1 MLTVSFQFASLKKLA
16 DQKTGGQVW
25 NGIIT
30 PPPCLA
36 FFYSNP
42 DSRICAVTEIL
53 SNLLKELTM
62 NTKTIRTFLWFLTLL
77 SLLTVNAFAEQNSY
91 KGYPRGNALITVQ
104 ELKRLIDA
112 KDPKL
117 MVLAAE
123 NSVEYYLGHIPGSHQ
138 VDRPAIEA
146 PPESQ
151 NGITG
156 NIIDAAGF
164 TRLTQGLGINRD
176 STVVVYDTRYDATRL
191 WWAFTYYGKG
201 DVRVLDGGSK
211 AWRAAGYPVDLQ
223 APDAPARSGTFIARV
238 SLPSLRVDTAEIIAA
253 QGSSKAQI
261 WDNRDLKEFTGEELK
276 KGAYRAGRIP
286 CSSHSNWTLFK
297 KKENQAEWLTAAE
310 LQPVL
315 HKLGYDRSREQYF
328 YCQSG
333 VRSTQALFALYLAG
347 WPLERLHNYDSSWIG
362 WSRDSNLPIV
372 SGVPSAPVTAQAS
385 RQATGDR
392 Q

>member
-1 MLTVSFQFASLKKLA
+1 MERVDYTHP
-16 DQKTGGQVW
+16 G
-25 NGIIT
+25 
-30 PPPCLA
+30 LA
-36 FFYSNP
+36 FFLFCSNKESYMP
-42 DSRICAVTEIL
+42 RK
-53 SNLLKELTM
+53 NLYM
-62 NTKTIRTFLWFLTLL
+62 TLL
-77 SLLTVNAFAEQNSY
+77 TAALIIASVSVSSAADIGY
-91 KGYPRGNALITVQ
+91 KGFPRGNALITVQ

-112 KDPKL
+112 KDPRL
-117 MVLAAE
+117 VVLAAE
-123 NSVEYYLGHIPGSHQ
+123 NSIEYRLGHIPGSHQ

-151 NGITG
+151 NGVTG

-164 TRLTQGLGINRD
+164 TRLTQGLDINRD

-201 DVRVLDGGSK
+201 YVRVLDGGVK
-211 AWRAAGYPVDLQ
+211 AWKDAGYPVDLL
-223 APDAPARSGTFIARV
+223 APATPARSGTFIARV
-238 SLPSLRVDTAEIIAA
+238 SLPSLRVDTPEIVAA
-253 QGSSKAQI
+253 QSSSKAQI

-276 KGAYRAGRIP
+276 KGACRAGRIP
-286 CSSHSNWTLFK
+286 GSSHSNWTLFK
-297 KKENQAEWLTAAE
+297 KKENPAEWLTAAE

-362 WSRDSNLPIV
+362 WSKDKSLPLV
-372 SGVPSAPVTAQAS
+372 TGVPAVPFIAQAG
-385 RQATGDR
+385 R
-392 Q
+392 